1 MNRLLVLA
9 AVLLI
14 VLCAPVVGVAQVVF
28 QDDFNAENGGVA
40 ALNYSGFANWTVS
53 DGFVDL
59 IGNTFFDIYPG
70 NGLYVDLEGSNQNAG
85 TLTSTLIS
93 VTPGTYS
100 LEFDLGINGG
110 FGNDQM
116 TVSLGA
122 AYSEVFDATDAGVA
136 NFASI
141 QRSILIASADDLSLV
156 FDHLGADDFG
166 LVIDNVSLTRL
177 VPEPSCMALVALGLI
192 GLRVAGR
199 SHRLSAG

>member
-1 MNRLLVLA
+1 MPTLR
-9 AVLLI
+9 
-14 VLCAPVVGVAQVVF
+14 VLCAGAAIFCASHTFCFAQVVF
-28 QDDFNAENGGVA
+28 EDDFNAENGGVA

-93 VTPGTYS
+93 LTPGTYS

-136 NFASI
+136 
-141 QRSILIASADDLSLV
+141 DDLSLV

-177 VPEPSCMALVALGLI
+177 VPEPSCLALVALGLI

-199 SHRLSAG
+199 SRRLSAG